1 MLLFGKRWF
10 PANLILLVL
19 IALPGCGPGG
29 PASPTAIRLVDL
41 FQSEMVAGSPQQR
54 AAEPAALWDFSSPA
68 ENPDGEAAATLGW
81 HVGQGVSGLKVVEG
95 RLTGRST
102 SDFPVLYARLPE
114 GADRGDA
121 LHAIEVRMRGSADAN
136 FSASGQASGDVN
148 IEQVVDYARAFS
160 WPLSAEVTASE
171 DFQTFT
177 VQSTQSLPLRG
188 METVF
193 VRPVD
198 IVGARFEIESI
209 RLVSQGE
216 HRASIPSGV
225 SWSGLSEIYRETI
238 VTRAPETFSM
248 DVDIP
253 ANAWLDVN
261 VGTVE
266 NSPVGFKITAS
277 GSGGENVLQS
287 RTVTTPHRWEA
298 VAVDLGS
305 HPGAAK
311 LTFSLDVEKERMVG
325 YWGSP
330 AIRVREQN
338 PRSPETAAAA
348 LGGVDPPRGVILI
361 MCDTLRADRLNMYGH
376 ERETAPLLAKMASNG
391 ALFLDN
397 VSQATW
403 TKVSAPSIMTSLYPS
418 SHGVTDLADQ
428 LPVTAT
434 TLAEVYREAGYATV
448 AYSSVLF
455 TGKFTNLHQG
465 FEELH
470 ESTSVNDPAY
480 TAKTAREYV
489 DRAVAWIERHP
500 DTPFFMFLHVLDP
513 HDPFE
518 PRAPYDT
525 LWADATK
532 KEEHERQLESV
543 REVIDDPLMRAFG
556 MPTREEM
563 EKAGVDPAE
572 YVAHD
577 QDWYD
582 GSIRGMDAEIGRL
595 IERLGTM
602 GIEEQTQIAFISDH
616 GEEFLE
622 HGRMFHGQTVYGE
635 LARVPL
641 LLYRPGTVPAG
652 LEIAE
657 TVRSIDLMPT
667 LLDLSGLPIPEG
679 IQGQSLVPL
688 LAAARDAD
696 SGGSPGEAA
705 EGLGWERRAAVTEK
719 AKTEQSG
726 GPPPKETESYGIVMD
741 GWKLVHNV
749 IRSGDGPEFELYNH
763 KDDPLDSSNVA
774 DQHPDIVEGLK
785 AELASWHEMVEVGK
799 LPDAGQAGDLS
810 PQELERLRSLGYIK

>member
-1 MLLFGKRWF
+1 MLLLGRRWF
-10 PANLILLVL
+10 PASLIYLVL
-19 IALPGCGPGG
+19 IALPGCGTGG

-41 FQSEMVAGSPQQR
+41 FQSEMVAGSPRQR
-54 AAEPAALWDFSSPA
+54 AEEPAALWDFSSPA
-68 ENPDGEAAATLGW
+68 ENPEGEAAATLGW
-81 HVGQGVSGLKVVEG
+81 QVGQGVSGLKVVDG

-102 SDFPVLYARLPE
+102 SDSPVLYARLPE
-114 GADRGDA
+114 GVDRGDA

-136 FSASGQASGDVN
+136 FSAAGQASGDVN
-148 IEQVVDYARAFS
+148 IAQVVGMRRTFN
-160 WPLSAEVTASE
+160 WPLSTEVTASE

-177 VQSTQSLPLRG
+177 VQSGRSLPLRG

-193 VRPVD
+193 VQPVD
-198 IVGARFEIESI
+198 VAGARFEIESI

-216 HRASIPSGV
+216 YRASIPSGV
-225 SWSGLSEIYRETI
+225 GWSGLSEIYRETI

-248 DVDIP
+248 EVDIP

-266 NSPVGFKITAS
+266 NSPVGFKISAS
-277 GSGGENVLQS
+277 GGGGENVLLS
-287 RTVTTPHRWEA
+287 RTVTTPHRWEP

-305 HPGAAK
+305 QRGATK

-330 AIRVREQN
+330 AIRVREQK

-348 LGGVDPPRGVILI
+348 LGGVDAPRGVILI
-361 MCDTLRADRLNMYGH
+361 MCDTLRADRLNMYGY
-376 ERETAPLLAKMASNG
+376 ERETAPLLAKIASSG

-403 TKVSAPSIMTSLYPS
+403 TKVSTPAIMTSLYPS
-418 SHGVTDLADQ
+418 SHGVKGFSDQ

-470 ESTSVNDPAY
+470 ESTSVDDPAY

-500 DTPFFMFLHVLDP
+500 DTPFFMFLHVFDP

-532 KEEHERQLESV
+532 KEEHEKQLESV
-543 REVIDDPLMRAFG
+543 RKVIDDPVMKRFG

-563 EKAGVDPAE
+563 EEAGVDPVE
-572 YVAHD
+572 YVAYD

-635 LARVPL
+635 LAHVPL

-705 EGLGWERRAAVTEK
+705 EALGWEPRAAVTEK
-719 AKTEQSG
+719 AKTEQGSV
-726 GPPPKETESYGIVMD
+726 PPYETESYGIVAD

-763 KDDPLDSSNVA
+763 KDDPLDSANVA
-774 DQHPDIVEGLK
+774 DRHPEIVERLK
-785 AELASWHEMVEVGK
+785 AELASWHEMVEAGK

-810 PQELERLRSLGYIK
+810 PKELERLRSLGYIK

>member
-1 MLLFGKRWF
+1 MLLLERRCF
-10 PANLILLVL
+10 PASLMFLVL
-19 IALPGCGPGG
+19 IALPGCGTDG
-29 PASPTAIRLVDL
+29 PAPPTAIRLVDL
-41 FQSEMVAGSPQQR
+41 FQSEMVEGSPQQR
-54 AAEPAALWDFSSPA
+54 AEEPAALWDFSSPA
-68 ENPDGEAAATLGW
+68 ENPEEEAAASLGW
-81 HVGQGVSGLKVVEG
+81 HVGQGVSGLKVVDG

-102 SDFPVLYARLPE
+102 SDFPILYAHLPE

-148 IEQVVDYARAFS
+148 IEQVVDMARGFR
-160 WPLSAEVTASE
+160 WPLSTEVAASE

-198 IVGARFEIESI
+198 VAGARFEIESI

-238 VTRAPETFSM
+238 VTRAPETFSV
-248 DVDIP
+248 DVEIP

-266 NSPVGFKITAS
+266 NSPVGFKISAS
-277 GSGGENVLQS
+277 GSGGENVLLS

-298 VAVDLGS
+298 VAVDLTS
-305 HPGAAK
+305 HRGATK

-330 AIRVREQN
+330 AIRVREQKT
-338 PRSPETAAAA
+338 RSPETAAAA

-376 ERETAPLLAKMASNG
+376 ERETAPLLAKMAANG

-418 SHGVTDLADQ
+418 SHGVKEFSDQ
-428 LPVTAT
+428 LPVTAM

-448 AYSSVLF
+448 AYSSVVF

-470 ESTSVNDPAY
+470 ESTSVDDPAY
-480 TAKTAREYV
+480 AAKTAREYV

-500 DTPFFMFLHVLDP
+500 DTPFFMFLHIFDP

-525 LWADATK
+525 LWADAAK
-532 KEEHERQLESV
+532 KEEHEKQLESV
-543 REVIDDPLMRAFG
+543 RKVIDDPVLKRFG

-572 YVAHD
+572 YVAHE

-595 IERLGTM
+595 IERLGTL

-635 LARVPL
+635 LAHVPL

-652 LEIAE
+652 LKIAE

-679 IQGQSLVPL
+679 VQGQSLVPL

-705 EGLGWERRAAVTEK
+705 EALGWEPRAAVTEK
-719 AKTEQSG
+719 AKTEQGSV
-726 GPPPKETESYGIVMD
+726 PPYETESYGIVSD

-763 KDDPLDSSNVA
+763 KDDPLDSANVA
-774 DQHPDIVEGLK
+774 DQHPEIVERLK
-785 AELASWHEMVEVGK
+785 GELASWHEMVKAGK

-810 PQELERLRSLGYIK
+810 PKELERLRSLGYIK

>member
-1 MLLFGKRWF
+1 MLLLRKRS
-10 PANLILLVL
+10 ISGGLV
-19 IALPGCGPGG
+19 IAVVLALSNCAPSGSGR
-29 PASPTAIRLVDL
+29 PTAIRLVDL
-41 FQSEMVAGSPQQR
+41 FESGMVEGSPQQR

-68 ENPDGEAAATLGW
+68 ENSEGEAAATLGW
-81 HVGQGVSGLKVVEG
+81 HAGQGVSGLKVVDG

-102 SDFPVLYARLPE
+102 SDLPILYARLPQ

-121 LHAIEVRMRGSADAN
+121 LHAIEIRTRISADAS
-136 FSASGQASGDVN
+136 FGAAGQASGDVN
-148 IEQVVDYARAFS
+148 IAQVAGMGSTFP
-160 WPLSAEVTASE
+160 WPLSTEVAASE

-198 IVGARFEIESI
+198 LAGARFEIESI

-248 DVDIP
+248 EVDIP

-261 VGTVE
+261 VGTVA

-277 GSGGENVLQS
+277 GIGGENVLLS

-298 VAVDLGS
+298 VAVDLSS
-305 HPGAAK
+305 HRGVAK

-325 YWGSP
+325 YWGGP
-330 AIRVREQN
+330 AIRVREEK

-348 LGGVDPPRGVILI
+348 LGAVDPPRGVILI

-376 ERETAPLLAKMASNG
+376 ERETAPFLARMASNG

-403 TKVSAPSIMTSLYPS
+403 TKVSTPAIMTSLYPS
-418 SHGVTDLADQ
+418 SHGVRDFPDQ

-448 AYSSVLF
+448 AYSSILF
-455 TGKFTNLHQG
+455 TGKFTNLQQG

-470 ESTSVNDPAY
+470 ESTSVDDPAY

-500 DTPFFMFLHVLDP
+500 DTPFFMFLHVFDP

-525 LWADATK
+525 LWADASK
-532 KEEHERQLESV
+532 KEEHEKQLENV
-543 REVIDDPLMRAFG
+543 RKVIDNPTLKRFG

-572 YVAHD
+572 YVAYD

-595 IERLGTM
+595 IERLRTL

-635 LARVPL
+635 LAHVPL

-705 EGLGWERRAAVTEK
+705 EALGWEPRAAVTEK
-719 AKTEQSG
+719 AKT
-726 GPPPKETESYGIVMD
+726 GPVGVPPYETESYGIVVD
-741 GWKLVHNV
+741 DWKLIHNV
-749 IRSGDGPEFELYNH
+749 IRTGDGPEFELYNH
-763 KDDPLDSSNVA
+763 KVDPLDSTDVA
-774 DQHPDIVEGLK
+774 DQHPEIVERLQG
-785 AELASWHEMVEVGK
+785 ELASWHEMVKAGK
-799 LPDAGQAGDLS
+799 LPDAGEAGDLS
-810 PQELERLRSLGYIK
+810 PKELERLRSLGYIK